1 MSASKQHDAR
11 PAAPGPGAGPAPD
24 TPGGKPALT
33 QRLRAVPGYGWYA
46 LLLVVGYGV
55 IEIGGLGFSPGERV
69 QVPGSVRQSPG
80 GYRSYHFW
88 HSGLHGGK

>member
-1 MSASKQHDAR
+1 MTSTPEPATTPQKAAAS
-11 PAAPGPGAGPAPD
+11 
-24 TPGGKPALT
+24 TKPTHPLLV
-33 QRLRAVPGYGWYA
+33 RLRAVSAYGWFAVLLLCGYGM
-46 LLLVVGYGV
+46 
-55 IEIGGLGFSPGERV
+55 IEIGGLGFAPGERV